1 MATYSTTNLVS
12 RRKIIILMLTVNLAR
27 LRKKLTKNSVTIAK
41 NSLSMLNVKERGKKE
56 NCKG

>member
-1 MATYSTTNLVS
+1 
-12 RRKIIILMLTVNLAR
+12 MLTVNLAR